1 MDITCE
7 QPFVYSSRTVNGPIW
22 LSPFWNSVEIEC
34 VQIRLIALSCARQWR
49 SRARAQRNQ
58 NQFKCV
64 YCWFRLR
71 FKAMKKRNS
80 RKCHCLDDG
89 AAEIVLESRHWN
101 TNNHYYVY
109 KVRYYLFFHATHST
123 LLPRPSIESS
133 HGHRTLILRIY
144 NIFFFFI
151 HTTHVPP
158 TMQRNKETAEETKRN
173 ERKKKPIR
181 IYWIK

>member
-1 MDITCE
+1 M
-7 QPFVYSSRTVNGPIW
+7 RTAI
-22 LSPFWNSVEIEC
+22 C
-34 VQIRLIALSCARQWR
+34 VLIAHGQWADLTESVLEFGRNWMCANPTHRTKLCEAMTFA
-49 SRARAQRNQ
+49 SARAQRNQ